1 MGILNITPD
10 SFSDGGRF
18 LDADRAVERG
28 IEMVAEGADLIDVGG
43 ESTRPGSRPVSEA
56 VELER
61 VLPVVQALAE
71 NVDVAISVDTQKPT
85 VARECLAAGASIV
98 NDVQGLRDPAMIEV
112 AASSGASAVV
122 MHMRGTPRTM
132 QADTEY
138 GDIVSDIGDFLVRQS
153 SLARDA
159 GIREIAIDP
168 GLGFGKSARQNFEI
182 LARLREFARLGHP
195 VLVGPS
201 RKSFLGSLASGLPA
215 NERLEGTL
223 AAVAVAAM
231 NGASVVRV
239 HDVRACRRVLD
250 VVDAVSVVSDAR

>member
-1 MGILNITPD
+1 M
-10 SFSDGGRF
+10 
-18 LDADRAVERG
+18 
-28 IEMVAEGADLIDVGG
+28 
-43 ESTRPGSRPVSEA
+43 
-56 VELER
+56 
-61 VLPVVQALAE
+61 
-71 NVDVAISVDTQKPT
+71 
-85 VARECLAAGASIV
+85 
-98 NDVQGLRDPAMIEV
+98 
-112 AASSGASAVV
+112 
-122 MHMRGTPRTM
+122 
-132 QADTEY
+132 
-138 GDIVSDIGDFLVRQS
+138 RQS

-201 RKSFLGSLASGLPA
+201 RKSFLGSLASGLPTT
-215 NERLEGTL
+215 ERLEGTL

-250 VVDAVSVVSDAR
+250 VVDAVSVASDAR